1 MANTEKTTQAQVGR
15 VRRTPIGRRNRLTV
29 ENRDPNYHY
38 RVVNDVD
45 GRVQDMIDLDYE
57 VVNDATVGDKRV
69 DAPSPLG
76 SAKQISV
83 GGGIKAIVMRKR
95 KDWHEQDQLEK
106 QRQIDE
112 LEATMNEAAKRGV

>member
-1 MANTEKTTQAQVGR
+1 MATEKPTQAQVGR

-38 RVVNDVD
+38 RIVNDVD

-57 VVNDATVGDKRV
+57 IDPTTTVGDKRV
-69 DAPSPLG
+69 DTPSPLG

-83 GGGIKAIVMRKR
+83 GGGIKAVVMRKR
-95 KDWHEQDQLEK
+95 KDWYEQDQAEK
-106 QRQIDE
+106 QSQIDD
-112 LEATMNEAAKRGV
+112 LEASMNEAAKSGT

>member
-1 MANTEKTTQAQVGR
+1 MANTEKTTQAQERR